1 MAREKG
7 FAEVSKFIEDFPA
20 NERKRLIGEVCKAFG
35 SRDSVTPICVPSEL
49 VAEWMSN
56 CAKLLN
62 QVNRN
67 TSDIPPEDLIKKGGA
82 DAELSFLGQGAYGKV
97 YEGKLYNTTT
107 RKDLFLAVKVTSS
120 ELQMPSSSSD
130 TNKVSAADLES
141 SVHKEILV
149 LSTFRHPN
157 IIKLLAYSWKLPRM
171 YLVFELAGGG
181 SLERYLKEDSLAGKL
196 SWANRVA
203 IARGVVSALQY
214 MHSGDHGKRAVA
226 FHRDL
231 KAANVV
237 LSAFSAGETPTPKLI
252 DCGLAKFIPTRDSK
266 ATVLTSGVG
275 KVWGT
280 RGYVCPQYQHC
291 PDGGYSSQN
300 EVFSLGVLLA
310 ELFTGSLQNQS
321 HTHHSKKSMSDAKLS
336 PPDRRAGA
344 LPGPVGTF
352 ALVCTYATPVRRR
365 VFLQPLESND
375 NSSYRSGSAR
385 VGGPLPEY
393 GT

>member
-1 MAREKG
+1 MARKKG
-7 FAEVSKFIEDFPA
+7 FEKVSKFIEDFPA

-35 SRDSVTPICVPSEL
+35 TRDSVTPICVPSEL

-56 CAKLLN
+56 CAKPLN
-62 QVNRN
+62 QINLNASDVN
-67 TSDIPPEDLIKKGGA
+67 PEDLIKKGGA
-82 DAELSFLGQGAYGKV
+82 DAKLSFLGQGAYGKV

-107 RKDLFLAVKVTSS
+107 REDLLLAVKVTSS

-181 SLERYLKEDSLAGKL
+181 SLERYLKEDSLAQKL

-266 ATVLTSGVG
+266 ATVPTSGVG

-280 RGYVCPQYQHC
+280 SGYVCPQYQHC

-321 HTHHSKKSMSDAKLS
+321 HTHHSKIRMSDAKLS

-344 LPGPVGTF
+344 LSGPVGTF

-385 VGGPLPEY
+385 VGGPLPEN

>member
-1 MAREKG
+1 
-7 FAEVSKFIEDFPA
+7 
-20 NERKRLIGEVCKAFG
+20 
-35 SRDSVTPICVPSEL
+35 
-49 VAEWMSN
+49 
-56 CAKLLN
+56 
-62 QVNRN
+62 
-67 TSDIPPEDLIKKGGA
+67 
-82 DAELSFLGQGAYGKV
+82 
-97 YEGKLYNTTT
+97 
-107 RKDLFLAVKVTSS
+107 
-120 ELQMPSSSSD
+120 
-130 TNKVSAADLES
+130 LES

-181 SLERYLKEDSLAGKL
+181 SLERYLKEDSLAQKL

-280 RGYVCPQYQHC
+280 SGYVCPHYQRC
-291 PDGGYSSQN
+291 PDEGYSSQN

-321 HTHHSKKSMSDAKLS
+321 HTHHSKIRMSDAKLS

-344 LPGPVGTF
+344 LSGPVGTF

-385 VGGPLPEY
+385 VGGPLPEN